1 MREAS
6 VGFQCPECVAEGRR
20 TQRAPQTAF
29 GAQAG
34 AGVRGYAT
42 TFLIGL
48 NVLAMVVVV
57 ASGGMN
63 ALFSSGLFGSETV
76 VHCQGALL
84 SVAKVRF
91 ADGPCAGMI
100 LTGVDGGAYYRLF
113 TSMFLHYGALHL
125 LMNMYALWILGRNLE
140 IAFGP
145 VRFVALYLLAGLGGS
160 VASYL
165 FAAPTA
171 LTAGASGAV
180 FGLFSAL
187 FIALK
192 RLKRDTSS
200 VIPIIVVNLI
210 FTFAVPGISIS
221 GHLGGLVTGALA
233 GLGLAYAPPKYRT
246 PVQIAVVGGLFVV
259 LALITLAVSTS
270 R

>member
-1 MREAS
+1 MAQRLVRDPDEHLRDQGRVARLGRRLAGRRAVRPGLAEV
-6 VGFQCPECVAEGRR
+6 VGKVAE
-20 TQRAPQTAF
+20 QVVCYRAD
-29 GAQAG
+29 
-34 AGVRGYAT
+34 VR
-42 TFLIGL
+42 
-48 NVLAMVVVV
+48 
-57 ASGGMN
+57 
-63 ALFSSGLFGSETV
+63 
-76 VHCQGALL
+76 
-84 SVAKVRF
+84 
-91 ADGPCAGMI
+91 
-100 LTGVDGGAYYRLF
+100 
-113 TSMFLHYGALHL
+113 
-125 LMNMYALWILGRNLE
+125 
-140 IAFGP
+140 P

-200 VIPIIVVNLI
+200 VIPIIVVNLL